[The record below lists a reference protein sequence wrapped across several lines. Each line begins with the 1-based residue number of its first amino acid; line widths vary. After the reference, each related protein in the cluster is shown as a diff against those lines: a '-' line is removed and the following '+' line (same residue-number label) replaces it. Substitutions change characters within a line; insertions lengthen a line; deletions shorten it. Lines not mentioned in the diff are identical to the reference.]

1 MLHELINTETITHW
15 SNDWNEWFDIYETIG
30 IENMRGRLLLRR
42 NRRENPVKFLN
53 NIARAYKTAQRQY
66 QNWREK
72 HYLPILEEAK
82 KRAADGK
89 VFMHAQPTHEYEV
102 YRGQT
107 WWKYKYD
114 YSPKPY
120 GWGYTFDWVDEPLEK
135 INHDLGQALY
145 EADQK
150 SKKYN
155 HRVFILEKLFQR
167 ELENYLYNIYS
178 FEWLEQNQFSEKLV
192 KFNLLGDEYWY
203 KIGHARGSG
212 VPIWDNFIWQNNKT
226 EEINL

>member
-15 SNDWNEWFDIYETIG
+15 SKDWNEWFDIYETIS
-30 IENMRGRLLLRR
+30 IENIRGRLLLRR

-66 QNWREK
+66 ENWREK
-72 HYLPILEEAK
+72 HYLPILEEAI
-82 KRAADGK
+82 
-89 VFMHAQPTHEYEV
+89 
-102 YRGQT
+102 
-107 WWKYKYD
+107 
-114 YSPKPY
+114 S
-120 GWGYTFDWVDEPLEK
+120 EPEEK
-135 INHDLGQALY
+135 INHDLEQALY

-150 SKKYN
+150 SQKYN
-155 HRVFILEKLFQR
+155 HRVFILEKFFQR
-167 ELENYLYNIYS
+167 ELENYLYEIYS